1 MGLEDDGF
9 YPKTLPR
16 NLKLRLKSVFV
27 LEGYI
32 QLLYKQIKFYTYI
45 EFYLLLLIK
54 VWNICVFSNIIYNIK

>member
-9 YPKTLPR
+9 YPKTLPQ

-54 VWNICVFSNIIYNIK
+54 VWNICVFSNIIY

>member
-1 MGLEDDGF
+1 MGLEDDGL
-9 YPKTLPR
+9 YPKTLPQ

-54 VWNICVFSNIIYNIK
+54 V